1 MGFSLNGDSGNKIL
15 QRKRYK
21 LWLWLEADFQ
31 KQLFGFLDV
40 TSKFMMETVALVIYI
55 DPNRSVI
62 VYRVLKKSPWAIIEY
77 NSPWLSIGKQE
88 LKENW
93 TTHNDKHMP

>member
-62 VYRVLKKSPWAIIEY
+62 VYRVLKKSPWAIIWVQLTMTEHWQTGAEGKLD
-77 NSPWLSIGKQE
+77 NS
-88 LKENW
+88 
-93 TTHNDKHMP
+93 